1 MCILAVKYQISQMFF
16 VASDQASPA
25 PKTRLSNPREKDA
38 VNAAAGKAKTLAET
52 TRVFLIP
59 RPRDGAIPTV
69 SG

>member
-1 MCILAVKYQISQMFF
+1 MFF

-25 PKTRLSNPREKDA
+25 PKTQLSNPREKDA

-59 RPRDGAIPTV
+59 SAPPRGTAQYRPYPV
-69 SG
+69 